1 MCGGSLTRYHPL
13 YLRGQQGSGVT
24 EDLIKIASPV
34 LMNAMQSGLQ
44 AAASGRSLGDAG
56 EVAGQSLKRG
66 LKRKAGSLVK
76 AGLKAGGRQAYKK
89 AKRSVT
95 SIFGR

>member
-1 MCGGSLTRYHPL
+1 MRGGSLTRYHPL
-13 YLRGQQGSGVT
+13 YLRGAGAT

-34 LMNAMQSGLQ
+34 LLNAMQSGLQ
-44 AAASGRSLGDAG
+44 AAASGRSFSDVGG
-56 EVAGQSLKRG
+56 VVGRSLKRS
-66 LKRKAGSLVK
+66 LKRKAGALVK

-95 SIFGR
+95 SIFGQ

>member
-1 MCGGSLTRYHPL
+1 MQGGSLTRYHPP

-44 AAASGRSLGDAG
+44 AAASGRSLHAIGG
-56 EVAGQSLKRG
+56 MVGQSLKRS
-66 LKRKAGSLVK
+66 LKRKAEDS
-76 AGLKAGGRQAYKK
+76 RPIKK
-89 AKRSVT
+89 PKEA
-95 SIFGR
+95 